1 MYTTDLISALNYLK
15 GVSSFKYQKVTRHML
30 RTSPILSPPPPCKQ
44 ALNLLLFLPF
54 SLPSPSSLLEL
65 PNNSKVLKPL
75 DKIPPPPPPLN
86 NKRKTPIH
94 FSSYEQVL
102 IDFSLQTV
110 FEQSSY
116 TRGLLF
122 YPFSFSE
129 TSQQIFVVF

>member
-15 GVSSFKYQKVTRHML
+15 EVSSFEYQKVTRHML

-44 ALNLLLFLPF
+44 ALNLLRFCRFRCRRRRHCL
-54 SLPSPSSLLEL
+54 SSLTIQRYY
-65 PNNSKVLKPL
+65 KPL

-129 TSQQIFVVF
+129 TSQQIFVLL